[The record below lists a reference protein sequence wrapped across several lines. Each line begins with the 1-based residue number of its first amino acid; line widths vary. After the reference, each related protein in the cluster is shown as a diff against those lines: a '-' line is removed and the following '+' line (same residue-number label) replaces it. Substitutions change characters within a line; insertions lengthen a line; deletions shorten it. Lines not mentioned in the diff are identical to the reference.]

1 MRIAVCLIVL
11 LATLSTTTIPSR
23 AADQGVDGRL
33 IGGIAAAVVAAG
45 AAAVATYAAIRV
57 NHLNGDDAYQSYR
70 SNVPIDENACD
81 RADSGVEYPA
91 PAAPSADV
99 VDLCDEGR
107 ALTIVQAVLIPVALL
122 SGGTAAYLLATSPT
136 VIGDESAVHVT
147 PHVGHQSVGLDLSVA
162 F

>member
-1 MRIAVCLIVL
+1 MRFAVCLTVL
-11 LATLSTTTIPSR
+11 LATLPAR

-33 IGGIAAAVVAAG
+33 IGGIATLVVAAG

-57 NHLNGDDAYQSYR
+57 NQLNGDDGYQSYR

-81 RADSGVEYPA
+81 RARDGIAFPA
-91 PAAPSADV
+91 PAAPAANV

-122 SGGTAAYLLATSPT
+122 SGGASAYLLATSPT
-136 VIGDESAVHVT
+136 VVGEESAVHLT
-147 PHVGHQSVGLDLSVA
+147 PHVGHRSAGLDLSVT

>member
-1 MRIAVCLIVL
+1 MRIAVWMIVL
-11 LATLSTTTIPSR
+11 LSTLPAR

-33 IGGIAAAVVAAG
+33 IGGIAAVVVAAG

-57 NHLNGDDAYQSYR
+57 NQLNGDDGYQSYR

-81 RADSGVEYPA
+81 RARDGMEFPA

-99 VDLCDEGR
+99 VDVCDEGR

-122 SGGTAAYLLATSPT
+122 SGGAAAYLLATSPT
-136 VIGDESAVHVT
+136 VVGEESAVQLT
-147 PHVGHQSVGLDLSVA
+147 PRVGYRSAGLDLSVT